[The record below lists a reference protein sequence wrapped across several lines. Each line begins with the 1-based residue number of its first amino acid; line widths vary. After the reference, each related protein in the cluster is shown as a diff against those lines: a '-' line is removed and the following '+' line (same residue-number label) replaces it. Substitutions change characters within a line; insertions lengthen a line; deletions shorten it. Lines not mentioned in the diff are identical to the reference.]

1 MHSFVSTKEESLVK
15 LNLKGII
22 VLVILLIIEGYT
34 IATQWVSVLTGATIP
49 LTGLSATITYV
60 SLWLVW
66 PIVGGIVMAIIIP
79 RILGPIFLK
88 IKGGI
93 WRDYENA
100 YVDLPPPAL
109 TQSRIFKRAL
119 YIGLL
124 TMGILSVLVYIIPP
138 GLLLTSGSEVT
149 IYNMASISSI
159 AGFVVP
165 ISIAMWSASWSYHDA
180 SLVHYK
186 IPEDGKDELYEI
198 EPIHLRYD
206 SFLKGYAGLSSIIFI
221 INLIAVQFTME
232 GQAMAILVLY
242 VFMHMSLLTL
252 PAIYVHSRMNHTW
265 LRKNLPKARRFTK
278 SDVRILENE
287 E

>member
-1 MHSFVSTKEESLVK
+1 MYSFGRSEERLVK
-15 LNLKGII
+15 ISFKGII
-22 VLVILLIIEGYT
+22 ILVILLIIEGYT
-34 IATQWVSVLTGATIP
+34 IATQWMGVLSGAIVP
-49 LTGLSATITYV
+49 LTGLSAAITYIT
-60 SLWLVW
+60 LWLVW
-66 PIVGGIVMAIIIP
+66 PVIGGMIMAIIIP

-100 YVDLPPPAL
+100 YVDLPPPEL
-109 TQSRIFKRAL
+109 TASRIFRRAL

-124 TMGILSVLVYIIPP
+124 TMGILSILIYVIPP
-138 GLLLTSGSEVT
+138 GLLLTSSFDVS
-149 IYNMASISSI
+149 IYNMAFVASI

-180 SLVHYK
+180 SLVHYR
-186 IPEDGKDELYEI
+186 IPDNGIDALYEI

-221 INLIAVQFTME
+221 INLIVVQLATD
-232 GQAMAILVLY
+232 GQLMALLVLY
-242 VFMHMSLLTL
+242 VFMHMSLLTV
-252 PAIYVHSRMNHTW
+252 PAIYVHSRMNHMW

-278 SDVRILENE
+278 SDVRILED
-287 E
+287 